1 LALWIQQVQLVQVDR
16 QVPEHLHS
24 LVDQGDL
31 STSMQC
37 LYKARIRELFSFDQG
52 KRILITIY
60 CSLNK
65 RI

>member
-1 LALWIQQVQLVQVDR
+1 LALWIQQAQLVQVDR
-16 QVPEHLHS
+16 LVPEHLHS
-24 LVDQGDL
+24 LVDQGYL